1 MPTWLM
7 KPGPGEYVLYSTII
21 DEQVSTVMTRD
32 EAVEM
37 LIVVREVSRN
47 EAVDTVAWTDKHLC
61 SCRARFGEGHEIRNG
76 KVVTIGGGALAYSF
90 DSYEEVRQFMGVHT
104 Q

>member
-7 KPGPGEYVLYSTII
+7 KPGPGEYVLYNTII
-21 DEQVSTVMTRD
+21 DESVSNVMTRD

-37 LIVVREVSRN
+37 LIVVREVSRS
-47 EAVDTVAWTDKHLC
+47 EAVDTVAWTDTHLC
-61 SCRARFGEGHEIRNG
+61 SCRSRLGENFEIRNG
-76 KVVTIGGGALAYSF
+76 KVVTTGGGALAYSF
-90 DSYEEVRQFMGVHT
+90 DNYEEVRQFMGVHT